1 MKLLALKL
9 QAVRDIF
16 LYFANP
22 LTVIAL
28 RFGFLKFPLFLYRIH
43 HRGQRYSMLARP
55 TANSM
60 ADLFVLREL
69 FIEQTYRE
77 LLPLLRTEPVRFVDV
92 GGNLGSFSIW
102 MSKIHG
108 VAEGHCFEPDPT
120 SYNLCRYNLANNGC
134 TTIQHFQKAMGGRA
148 RSITMRVNTNRPGGN
163 SIYGG
168 ESAQGEKAEIEVVAF
183 ADWMKGVAG
192 DFDVLKLD
200 CEGAEWEILDCT
212 PPEVL
217 RRFRV
222 IVAEVHDDPD
232 GRNGVD
238 SFRSRLEGLGF
249 ETLRWDGH
257 SLGLY
262 LGRRRAS

>member
-9 QAVRDIF
+9 RAVKDIL

-22 LTVIAL
+22 LIVIAL
-28 RFGFLKFPLFLYRIH
+28 RFGLLKFPLFLYRIAYEG
-43 HRGQRYSMLARP
+43 RNYSMLARP

-69 FIEQTYRE
+69 FIEQTYRQ
-77 LLPLLRTEPVRFVDV
+77 LLPLLRKAPVRFVDV

-102 MSKIHG
+102 MSKVHG
-108 VAEGHCFEPDPT
+108 VAEGYCFEPDPT

-134 TTIQHFQKAMGGRA
+134 TTVQHFPKAMGGRA

-163 SIYGG
+163 SIYDSNSLEGD
-168 ESAQGEKAEIEVVAF
+168 KAGVEVVAF
-183 ADWMKGVAG
+183 PDWMKGVDG

-212 PPEVL
+212 PPDVM
-217 RRFRV
+217 RRFQI

-232 GRNGVD
+232 GKHAVE

-257 SLGLY
+257 TLGLY